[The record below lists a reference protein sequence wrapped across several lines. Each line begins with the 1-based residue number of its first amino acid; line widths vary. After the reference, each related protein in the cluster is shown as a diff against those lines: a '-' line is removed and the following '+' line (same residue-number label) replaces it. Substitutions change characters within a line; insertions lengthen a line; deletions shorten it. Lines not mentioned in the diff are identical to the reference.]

1 MSYLGISLERVNEIH
16 AVHAINPYTNNM
28 IARKEGPNT
37 ILGKCFSSQL
47 DMIKS
52 KITVLKNLR
61 TVI

>member
-1 MSYLGISLERVNEIH
+1 
-16 AVHAINPYTNNM
+16 M

-47 DMIKS
+47 DMIKY